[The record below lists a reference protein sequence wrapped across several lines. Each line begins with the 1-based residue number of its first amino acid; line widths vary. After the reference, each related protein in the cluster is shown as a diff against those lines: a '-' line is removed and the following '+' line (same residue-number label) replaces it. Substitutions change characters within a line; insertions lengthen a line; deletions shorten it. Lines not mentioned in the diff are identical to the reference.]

1 MVCRA
6 ERCIGQVTKC
16 ITAIVTIRTGAFVND
31 RSSPIIPLRV
41 KPPTKKDQHNFK
53 GVICLPG
60 VSPQRTIK
68 RRKTQ
73 PNIARITPSIAYEG
87 LPPKIS
93 DAGSRNLNY
102 SNLPGSQPLNLAIR
116 RRSSS

>member
-53 GVICLPG
+53 RGSYACRA
-60 VSPQRTIK
+60 SPHNANNKEEKDITEYRSNYPVHSL
-68 RRKTQ
+68 RRPAAK
-73 PNIARITPSIAYEG
+73 NI
-87 LPPKIS
+87 
-93 DAGSRNLNY
+93 
-102 SNLPGSQPLNLAIR
+102 
-116 RRSSS
+116 